1 MKLSASR
8 PSTHTQ
14 NETAPNRSWTCVQSC
29 ASGHCGKTF
38 TIHNAGRGRCALAKS
53 HSYQTTV
60 IWMGNDGVG
69 TRDYRSYRRDYLVR
83 VEMKP
88 ELLGSADPVFRGDTR
103 RYNPEELLVA
113 ALSSCHMLSYLHLC
127 AVRGIIV
134 EDYKDEAEGIMA
146 ESDDGS
152 GRFTSVLLHPVVTVS
167 RGDPNIARELHED
180 AHRMCFIANSVNF
193 PVRHEA
199 KITAR

>member
-1 MKLSASR
+1 MHKIKRLLI
-8 PSTHTQ
+8 
-14 NETAPNRSWTCVQSC
+14 RSWPRVQRC
-29 ASGHCGKTF
+29 ASHHCEKTF
-38 TIHNAGRGRCALAKS
+38 TIHDVGRSRCALAKS
-53 HSYQTTV
+53 HSYLTTV
-60 IWMGNDGVG
+60 VWMGNEGVG

-83 VEMKP
+83 VETKP
-88 ELLGSADPVFRGDTR
+88 DLLGSADRVFRGDAR

-134 EDYKDEAEGIMA
+134 EDYKDEAEGVMA

-152 GRFTSVLLHPVVTVS
+152 GRFTSVLLHPVVTIS
-167 RGDPNIARELHED
+167 RGDPNVARELHED

>member
-1 MKLSASR
+1 M
-8 PSTHTQ
+8 
-14 NETAPNRSWTCVQSC
+14 
-29 ASGHCGKTF
+29 
-38 TIHNAGRGRCALAKS
+38 AKS
-53 HSYQTTV
+53 HSYRTV
-60 IWMGNDGVG
+60 VTWTGNDGVG
-69 TRDYRSYRRDYLVR
+69 TLDYRSYRRDYLVR
-83 VEMKP
+83 AETKP
-88 ELLGSADPVFRGDTR
+88 DLLGSADPVFQGDAR

-134 EDYKDEAEGIMA
+134 EDYKDEAEGVMA

-152 GRFTSVLLHPVVTVS
+152 GRFTSVVLHPVVRIS
-167 RGDPNIARELHED
+167 GGAPNVARELHDD

-199 KITAR
+199 TTTVAPPTPLGENDQPTPERTRTKPT